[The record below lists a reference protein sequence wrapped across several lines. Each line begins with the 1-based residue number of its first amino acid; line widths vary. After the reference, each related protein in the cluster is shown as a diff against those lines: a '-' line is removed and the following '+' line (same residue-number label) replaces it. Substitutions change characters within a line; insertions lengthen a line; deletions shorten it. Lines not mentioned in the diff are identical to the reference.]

1 MARKTQLFL
10 ENYFSQV
17 TGKKNIIDQTYA
29 FLKLRC
35 ILIYKVVTS
44 INVLNKKQYTQGPEM
59 CNFFLNI
66 LLICIVVNLPR

>member
-44 INVLNKKQYTQGPEM
+44 INVLNKKPYTQGPEM
-59 CNFFLNI
+59 RNFFLKYF
-66 LLICIVVNLPR
+66 VNLYCR